1 MKSHSVRLLFALFAA
16 ALVTG
21 CTFPSSRRTV
31 PGGQANVMQ
40 RVDTGVVVSV
50 REVTIEGRRSQLGLV
65 GGGLVGGAL
74 GSGGKGVGGAVVQAG
89 SAVAGAVAGQAVEEA
104 VTRKAAQEI
113 FVRLDDGSTV
123 TVTQES
129 ATGLYREGDRVRVVH
144 GGGGARVTLQTN

>member
-1 MKSHSVRLLFALFAA
+1 MNYRPVSFLIAG
-16 ALVTG
+16 LVAVLVAG
-21 CTFPSSRRTV
+21 CAFPSSRRTV

-40 RVDTGVVVSV
+40 RVDTGTVVSV
-50 REVTIEGRRSQLGLV
+50 REVTIEGRRSQLGMV

-74 GSGGKGVGGAVVQAG
+74 GSGGKGVSGAVVQAG

-129 ATGLYREGDRVRVVH
+129 STGLYREGDRVRVVH
-144 GGGGARVTLQTN
+144 GGGGARVTLQSN